1 MEANYHK
8 QDWTGSGQWKELAKE
23 LSLLGKRINNIHGS
37 NGVHVFHDW
46 SGIKISGNAR
56 GGGSGWSSG
65 IVRWRGTTW
74 TGLNTDTGKLYLKC
88 DMLGS
93 EGIVENDGPPPQTD
107 GQYLWIEKASLSGN
121 IPTIPER

>member
-46 SGIKISGNAR
+46 SGIKISG
-56 GGGSGWSSG
+56 GGGGGGRGFSGTAYDRAG
-65 IVRWRGTTW
+65 NKT
-74 TGLNTDTGKLYLKC
+74 TGLSSDTAKPWVKYDLSTGAFTEQVGPPSTPWGNNEVWRNKSDIHGSLYL
-88 DMLGS
+88 
-93 EGIVENDGPPPQTD
+93 Q
-107 GQYLWIEKASLSGN
+107 
-121 IPTIPER
+121 